1 MKFNLGEH
9 KVLTDKD
16 NFYIAENAVVLGKVK
31 LCKLSLIHI

>member
-16 NFYIAENAVVLGKVK
+16 DFYIAENARMQVSGLEQ
-31 LCKLSLIHI
+31 L